1 MNLKVLL
8 TGLGVGAGLMYFL
21 DPRHGNRRRA
31 LVRDKVNSTVNRID
45 DSIEVTGKMC
55 ATGSAARLQS

>member
-31 LVRDKVNSTVNRID
+31 TRQ
-45 DSIEVTGKMC
+45 GKQH
-55 ATGSAARLQS
+55 GQ